1 MEEKQEANIVNKII
15 VVTGGSRGIGAEIV
29 KHLSR
34 LGYTVILNYNKSE
47 TCAKNVEN
55 KLKKQGFTVD
65 IFKADVSKKE
75 EAENLIKYVLNKY
88 GKMRLKYLKE
98 YRKADYTIMLINGT
112 LNTHLKEIQETAQ
125 TRVEQI
131 IDQLKEKSNLTEDMK
146 NTDVLYWVGTMNS
159 IKSQAEEIVLNELI
173 YV

>member
-1 MEEKQEANIVNKII
+1 MNNKLPKTKIDKRTGIEYHLNGDYYIPNIVAPKQEKI
-15 VVTGGSRGIGAEIV
+15 
-29 KHLSR
+29 
-34 LGYTVILNYNKSE
+34 
-47 TCAKNVEN
+47 
-55 KLKKQGFTVD
+55 
-65 IFKADVSKKE
+65 
-75 EAENLIKYVLNKY
+75 VLNKY

>member
-1 MEEKQEANIVNKII
+1 MNNKLPKTKIDKRTGIEYHLKGDYYIPNIVAPKQEKI
-15 VVTGGSRGIGAEIV
+15 
-29 KHLSR
+29 
-34 LGYTVILNYNKSE
+34 
-47 TCAKNVEN
+47 
-55 KLKKQGFTVD
+55 
-65 IFKADVSKKE
+65 
-75 EAENLIKYVLNKY
+75 VLNKY
-88 GKMRLKYLKE
+88 GRMKLKYLKE